1 MADDSDSDSD
11 VSSFSSDEDLEDPK
25 LKARRERRAYRPKAY
40 RSRGVISPEWIICR
54 DALKKSD
61 NSGYAKVAAMLRKAP
76 EEPLH
81 GSWGGRTLLHWAA
94 WYGRTNCVKRLLLD
108 GANPTR
114 TDSKGLLHMM
124 LARKNGKDATALII
138 EFWDSPTTN
147 HKIEGGPNF
156 DYDPRAVA
164 DQAEKDV
171 LKGAREIER
180 EKVAEKARED
190 DHPDAGLAAK
200 LGMVV
205 VNKNA
210 PKTSKQPNKPV
221 KRESMGA
228 LEDPANAMS
237 EYAKFRAAEAAAE
250 EEEEQEEEGA

>member
-1 MADDSDSDSD
+1 MADGSDSDSD
-11 VSSFSSDEDLEDPK
+11 VSSFSSEGEQEDVIA
-25 LKARRERRAYRPKAY
+25 KARRERRAYRPKAY
-40 RSRGVISPEWIICR
+40 RSRGVISPEWIVCR

-61 NSGYAKVAAMLRKAP
+61 ASGYAKLAALLRKGSKD
-76 EEPLH
+76 EPLH

-94 WYGRTNCVKRLLLD
+94 WYGCTNCVKRLLLD

-114 TDSKGLLHMM
+114 TDSKGMLPMS

-156 DYDPRAVA
+156 DFDPRAAA
-164 DQAEKDV
+164 DQAEKAV
-171 LKGAREIER
+171 HAKAREIER
-180 EKVAEKARED
+180 KKVADKAAENA
-190 DHPDAGLAAK
+190 HPDAALAAK
-200 LGMVV
+200 LGVVV
-205 VNKNA
+205 VNKKP
-210 PKTSKQPNKPV
+210 PKTSKQPNQPA
-221 KRESMGA
+221 KRESLGA

-250 EEEEQEEEGA
+250 DA